1 MEKPDKHIYRLW
13 GLKLCRL
20 WEQQGFVVL
29 TILLLALLVG
39 IILWNSQQNNVNLL
53 EYKIEIFK
61 EKIARNLSS
70 NELFKIEDGL
80 KLDKDILVIEKDKA
94 TIQNGVYTTLVQALG
109 GSALI
114 INAYLGF
121 CNFKIGEKNL
131 KVAEDKQ
138 VTERFSKA
146 IEHLG
151 NEKAI
156 DVRLGGIYALEQ
168 IAIDSP
174 EKYHWTIVEILS
186 AFVRGKRQIKELSI
200 APIDS
205 ELDLNE
211 ASQESPFNATSQK
224 LEKVG
229 IDIQTALTVM
239 GRRNVKK
246 DPEGKHIDLRK
257 VNLVGVELPN
267 ADFSGAILCNAN
279 FSGAILCNAILCD
292 VDFMGAN
299 LSNTYLNGV
308 NLCEARLSF
317 ANLNDT
323 DLTATLDANNKMVFA
338 NLSDARLLG
347 ATFVKAKLSG
357 ADFYRAHLCG
367 ANFKGAELNNVSNFN
382 TAILGGM
389 KVNNISLP
397 GANFTGARFGGILS
411 GTIFED
417 SNLTNTDLSNAF
429 LDNATF
435 VGTDLTNTN
444 FIDANLHNADL
455 SKCKNLTQEQ
465 LDLARTYENA
475 KLPAYLT
482 SSPAS

>member
-20 WEQQGFVVL
+20 WKKQGFVVL

-61 EKIARNLSS
+61 EEIAQDLSGS
-70 NELFKIEDGL
+70 ELFKIEDRL
-80 KLDKDILVIEKDKA
+80 KLDKDILVIEKDKI

-109 GSALI
+109 GLALI

-267 ADFSGAILCNAN
+267 AN

-299 LSNTYLNGV
+299 LSNAYLNGV
-308 NLCEARLSF
+308 DLCEARLSF

-323 DLTATLDANNKMVFA
+323 DLTATLDANNKMVFT
-338 NLSDARLLG
+338 NLRDARLLG

-389 KVNNISLP
+389 KVNNIPLP
-397 GANFTGARFGGILS
+397 GANFTGARLSFNPIDENFGGIN
-411 GTIFED
+411 FED
-417 SNLTNTDLSNAF
+417 ANLNNTNLSNNFA
-429 LDNATF
+429 LRNANF
-435 VGTDLTNTN
+435 GSADLTNTN
-444 FIDANLHNADL
+444 LIGASLDDADL
-455 SKCKNLTQEQ
+455 SQCKNLTQEQ
-465 LDLARTYENA
+465 LNLALTSENT
-475 KLPAYLT
+475 KLPSYLT
-482 SSPAS
+482 TSPAS

>member
-20 WEQQGFVVL
+20 WEKQGFVVL

-53 EYKIEIFK
+53 EYKIEVFK
-61 EKIARNLSS
+61 EKIARNLSGS
-70 NELFKIEDGL
+70 ELFKIEDRL
-80 KLDKDILVIEKDKA
+80 KLDKDILVIEKDKT

-200 APIDS
+200 APVDS

-211 ASQESPFNATSQK
+211 ASQESPFNATSHK
-224 LEKVG
+224 FEKVG
-229 IDIQTALTVM
+229 IDIQTALTVL
-239 GRRNVKK
+239 GRRNVAK
-246 DPEGKHIDLRK
+246 DPEDKHIDLRQ
-257 VNLVGVELPN
+257 VNLVGIELPN
-267 ADFSGAILCNAN
+267 AQFSKIDL
-279 FSGAILCNAILCD
+279 S
-292 VDFMGAN
+292 GAN
-299 LSNTYLNGV
+299 LQDAFLKNV
-308 NLCEARLSF
+308 NLSKADLTAVNFLGAKLFF
-317 ANLNDT
+317 ANLNDA
-323 DLTATLDANNKMVFA
+323 DLTANLNTNNEWAYV
-338 NLSDARLLG
+338 NLTCSYLVDT
-347 ATFVKAKLSG
+347 TFVKAKLSG
-357 ADFYRAHLCG
+357 ADFHNAVIDG
-367 ANFKGAELNNVSNFN
+367 ANFTDAKLENINNFSTARLNN
-382 TAILGGM
+382 T
-389 KVNNISLP
+389 
-397 GANFTGARFGGILS
+397 NFTGARLS
-411 GTIFED
+411 LNLIGTNFRD
-417 SNLTNTDLSNAF
+417 SNLTNTDLSRSLIQDSIF
-429 LDNATF
+429 ED
-435 VGTDLTNTN
+435 TDMTNTN
-444 FIDANLHNADL
+444 LSNACLHNADL

>member
-13 GLKLCRL
+13 GLKPCRL
-20 WEQQGFVVL
+20 WEKQGFVVL

-61 EKIARNLSS
+61 EKIAQDLSGS
-70 NELFKIEDGL
+70 ELFKIEDRL
-80 KLDKDILVIEKDKA
+80 KLDKDILVIEKDKT

-109 GSALI
+109 GAVLI
-114 INAYLGF
+114 INAYLGY
-121 CNFKIGEKNL
+121 CNL

-186 AFVRGKRQIKELSI
+186 AFVRGKRQIKELST

-205 ELDLNE
+205 ELDLTE

-224 LEKVG
+224 FEKVG
-229 IDIQTALTVM
+229 IDIQVALTVL
-239 GRRNVKK
+239 GRRNVGE
-246 DPEGKHIDLRK
+246 DPKGKRIDLRK

-267 ADFSGAILCNAN
+267 AK

-299 LSNTYLNGV
+299 LSNAYLNGV
-308 NLCEARLSF
+308 DLCEARLSF

-323 DLTATLDANNKMVFA
+323 DLTATSDTNNT
-338 NLSDARLLG
+338 NLRYARLLG
-347 ATFVKAKLSG
+347 ATFVNAKLSG
-357 ADFYRAHLCG
+357 ANFYRAHLCG

-397 GANFTGARFGGILS
+397 GANFTGARLSFNPIDENFGGIN
-411 GTIFED
+411 FED
-417 SNLTNTDLSNAF
+417 ANLNNTNLSNNFA
-429 LDNATF
+429 LRNANF
-435 VGTDLTNTN
+435 GSADLTNTN
-444 FIDANLHNADL
+444 LIGASLDDADL
-455 SKCKNLTQEQ
+455 SQCKNLTQEQ
-465 LDLARTYENA
+465 LNLALTSENT
-475 KLPAYLT
+475 KLPSYLT
-482 SSPAS
+482 TSPAS